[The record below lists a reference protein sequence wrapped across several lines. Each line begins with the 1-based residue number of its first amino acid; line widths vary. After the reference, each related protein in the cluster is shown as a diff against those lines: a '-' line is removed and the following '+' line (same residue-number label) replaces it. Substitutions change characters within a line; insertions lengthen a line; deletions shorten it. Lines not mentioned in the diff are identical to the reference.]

1 MSLKKI
7 HTRTIVLIALMLV
20 VSLGRLVSYN
30 FPYTL
35 SNFTPLGAIALFG
48 GAYFADKWKAYLT
61 VFSTLFLSDILINYL
76 YTSNLTLW
84 HSGATWVY
92 VPFLLMVFIGSFIKK
107 VSFGNVALASLIAVL
122 FHWLFTDLPFFYG
135 AQYPHTLGGYALS
148 LVAAIPFERNMLLG
162 DLAFGAVLNT
172 QYCGLKANSL
182 FKIRYFMKAVR

>member
-7 HTRTIVLIALMLV
+7 HTRTVVLIALMLI

-35 SNFTPLGAIALFG
+35 SNFTPIGAIALFG
-48 GAYFADKWKAYLT
+48 GAYFTDKWKAYLT
-61 VFSTLFLSDILINYL
+61 VFCTLFLSDILINYL
-76 YTSNLTLW
+76 YTSKLILW
-84 HSGATWVY
+84 YSGAIWVY
-92 VPFLLMVFIGSFIKK
+92 LPFLLMVFIGTFIKK
-107 VSFGNVALASLIAVL
+107 VSVGNVALAALIAVL

-162 DLAFGAVLNT
+162 DLVFGAILFGGFELAKSKYTVLRTKNE
-172 QYCGLKANSL
+172 L
-182 FKIRYFMKAVR
+182 AV

>member
-7 HTRTIVLIALMLV
+7 QTRTVVLIALMLI

-48 GAYFADKWKAYLT
+48 GAYFTDKWKAYLT
-61 VFSTLFLSDILINYL
+61 VFCTLFLSDILINYL
-76 YTSNLTLW
+76 YTSKLVLW
-84 HSGATWVY
+84 YSGAIWVY
-92 VPFLLMVFIGSFIKK
+92 LPFLLMVFIGTFIKK
-107 VSFGNVALASLIAVL
+107 VSVGNVALAALIAVL

-162 DLAFGAVLNT
+162 DLVFGAILFGGFELAKSKYTVLRTKNE
-172 QYCGLKANSL
+172 L
-182 FKIRYFMKAVR
+182 AV